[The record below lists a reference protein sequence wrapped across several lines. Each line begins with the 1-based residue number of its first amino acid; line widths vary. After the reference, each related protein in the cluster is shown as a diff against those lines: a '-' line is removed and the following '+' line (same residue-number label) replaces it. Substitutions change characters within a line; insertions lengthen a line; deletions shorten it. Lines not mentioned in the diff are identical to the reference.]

1 MCGRVSGG
9 RLLPGLAWEQH
20 TPGQYALCVCAD
32 AADARSTCRR
42 PPMARRQSLSI
53 ASARTSASARPRAHA
68 PQASRGPRTRA
79 RPRRCAS
86 ARRSLLPAAPSA
98 HRDASTSDGRPLAA
112 CRAGRH
118 MGGRRACR
126 KPLAVGQQRLRV
138 LQRAGLTELARGV
151 SVAVRAVPCRAPARC
166 SSITRCSR
174 EHPGGQSLRARP
186 RYLPVPSAAGPVKNL
201 QALPRRPDEWRAR
214 CSAAAQVNG

>member
-1 MCGRVSGG
+1 MRSAPAQTPRMLVAPAGG
-9 RLLPGLAWEQH
+9 RPWRGGSPYLSP
-20 TPGQYALCVCAD
+20 AL
-32 AADARSTCRR
+32 
-42 PPMARRQSLSI
+42 ARRHMRSLV
-53 ASARTSASARPRAHA
+53 RMPHGHPEVHA
-68 PQASRGPRTRA
+68 PRA
-79 RPRRCAS
+79 RPRRRAS
-86 ARRSLLPAAPSA
+86 ARHSLLSAAPSA
-98 HRDASTSDGRPLAA
+98 HRDASTSDGRSLAT

-118 MGGRRACR
+118 MGGHRVCR

-151 SVAVRAVPCRAPARC
+151 SVTVRAVPCRAPARC

-214 CSAAAQVNG
+214 CSAMAQVNG